1 MPMIIPN
8 VVRGSLVISESGCKF
23 LGFMLIASIASS
35 FLNLAYIAVQRY
47 VWRNCYWFGDFVTGN
62 SLTIWQDYNIKI
74 QHSVVMMKKNP
85 LFGI

>member
-47 VWRNCYWFGDFVTGN
+47 VWRNCY
-62 SLTIWQDYNIKI
+62 
-74 QHSVVMMKKNP
+74 
-85 LFGI
+85 